1 MSVVPMQK
9 IQIIGI
15 REQLDTALKLL
26 QKKKILEIHR
36 LSEEIIEKI
45 SPAQK
50 HDHDLELKLANLDFA
65 IKLLSNYEKKGLFPD
80 PIILKAKNLEAIAE
94 TFNYEE
100 VIQLCQGHEEKLVE
114 ARNRLTAIEQE
125 ETTLVPWKNLEIHLD
140 TPTITTHTKL
150 ILGVASK
157 MEYEDFKAKIAK
169 LNAKIEFETIS
180 EDPSKSYFSLIHLL
194 SDTDQ
199 VNEVLTEF
207 RIQETELETAE
218 GTIKKHL
225 KDISKEAAQLK
236 YELEKIEKELTR
248 LSKNLDSLKIVHDYY
263 LWQLVRAESR
273 DLTGETQYTFVLTG
287 WAKKEQLKDLK
298 NELKEKVPGVA
309 IVEVQPA
316 EGEAAPVELRNTGM
330 MHMFE
335 TVTRIYG
342 LPLPTE
348 IDPTPL
354 LAGFFIIY
362 FGLCLSD
369 SGYGFLLFAISFCA
383 LKFLKIPKA
392 SQGLL
397 KVLMWGGLVTF
408 VAGILLGGYFGLTPE
423 QAPEFLTK
431 TIIGDDGQEALGFK
445 GQIINPVGS
454 GAIIFL
460 GFAFVLGIIQV
471 LFGIAVD
478 GLWKIKDKK
487 YLDAAL
493 DSGLWILF
501 LLSLL
506 FLGATGSVEQLAAYG
521 DLSKYLALGLTVAL
535 ILTQGRKSK
544 SIIGKFGLGV
554 LSLYNVV
561 GYFSDVLSYSR
572 IMALGLGTG
581 IIAFA
586 MNTIAGI
593 VTDLIPYVGF
603 IFGIIVIILGH
614 TLNIA
619 LSTLGAFIHSARLQ
633 YVEFFGK
640 FMEGGGRDFKPF
652 ERECKY
658 THVKE

>member
-1 MSVVPMQK
+1 MQK